1 MKLIAGLGNPGAEY
15 ARTRHNV
22 GFRVV
27 ELLAGQRGIPI
38 NRYLLRTLYG
48 RGRLGRE
55 EVILAKPLTYMNRSG
70 YAIAALLWHFGL
82 GPEDLLVVYDDVALP
97 LGRLR
102 LRGRGSAGGHK
113 GIASIIDRL
122 GTEEFPRLRL
132 GVGAPPPGMALP
144 DYVLSP
150 FPPTE
155 DEEVEGLLER
165 AAQAVELFV
174 TLGLEAAMN
183 RINAP
188 APGKAGENGGPL
200 GKEGSEFS

>member
-27 ELLAGQRGIPI
+27 ELLAERWRIPI

-48 RGRLGRE
+48 RGRLGPE

-70 YAIAALLWHFGL
+70 DAVAALLWHFGL
-82 GPEDLLVVYDDVALP
+82 GPADLLVVYDDVALP

-102 LRGRGSAGGHK
+102 LRGRGSAGGHR
-113 GIASIIDRL
+113 GMASIIERL
-122 GTEEFPRLRL
+122 GSEDFPRLRL
-132 GVGAPPPGMALP
+132 GVGTPPPGVALP

-150 FPPTE
+150 FPPAE
-155 DEEVEGLLER
+155 EAEVEGLLAR
-165 AAQAVELFV
+165 AGQAVEFFV

-188 APGKAGENGGPL
+188 PAEPTGE
-200 GKEGSEFS
+200 